1 MIHEIWADIS
11 PGDVIDKTNWEKLEG
26 LVPDSVLSW
35 VKRGY
40 LIIDFDELKF
50 DPRDYFPQFAR
61 EAFDGNAG
69 KYDLDEQAGILDV
82 KTGRP
87 PVHIVGLPFPEVGP
101 QAPRAAEKIMYNAL
115 YMQYLLGNMRFSLQC
130 IYISRARFER
140 EIGVV
145 WQQAAMDGYPGVR
158 DAGNPNGIE
167 KYTILLVEKPFDL
180 KGTGLMLWRYL
191 DPMKQ
196 DSTVAFV
203 PAIRRVRRMSPANR
217 SDALFG
223 SDFSVDDAN
232 GFDGKI
238 TDFEWKLLGTKE
250 MLVPVLSTEP
260 VLTVQ
265 NEEGEWETTRNIPP
279 VIYGYQK
286 EGWQAASWAPTNLAW
301 VKRPAYLLEMR
312 PKDPYYNYGPQ
323 YLWIEA
329 EIFSCAYKV
338 IYDKSGAYWKTF
350 FSSGVACESANKRM
364 RFIALASQQAIDDRS
379 NHASVLEN
387 ASPRNIWH
395 FYANVDL
402 NDFSLAGFQ
411 QLCK

>member
-1 MIHEIWADIS
+1 
-11 PGDVIDKTNWEKLEG
+11 
-26 LVPDSVLSW
+26 
-35 VKRGY
+35 
-40 LIIDFDELKF
+40 
-50 DPRDYFPQFAR
+50 
-61 EAFDGNAG
+61 
-69 KYDLDEQAGILDV
+69 
-82 KTGRP
+82 
-87 PVHIVGLPFPEVGP
+87 
-101 QAPRAAEKIMYNAL
+101 
-115 YMQYLLGNMRFSLQC
+115 
-130 IYISRARFER
+130 
-140 EIGVV
+140 
-145 WQQAAMDGYPGVR
+145 MDGYPGVP
-158 DAGNPNGIE
+158 DVGNPNGIE

-180 KGTGLMLWRYL
+180 KGTALMLWRYL

-250 MLVPVLSTEP
+250 MVVPVLSTEP
-260 VLTVQ
+260 VLIVQ
-265 NEEGEWETTRNIPP
+265 NDEGEWETTRNIPP

-286 EGWQAASWAPTNLAW
+286 KGWQAASWAPTNLAW

-350 FSSGVACESANKRM
+350 FSSGVACESANKKM